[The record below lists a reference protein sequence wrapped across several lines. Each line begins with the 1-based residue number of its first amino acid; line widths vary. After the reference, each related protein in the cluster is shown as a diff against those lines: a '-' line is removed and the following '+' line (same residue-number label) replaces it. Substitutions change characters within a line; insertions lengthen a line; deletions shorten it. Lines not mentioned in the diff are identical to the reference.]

1 MEADPYRPTRSQ
13 IEFVRQQLGTSEEAL
28 KSDVTALREWL
39 RDQPHLPT
47 DGMDDDRLE
56 RLHII
61 YKCKI
66 ERTKKA
72 LDAYFSLKN
81 VFPELLLNRDPLDSN
96 IRQSTETVMFYG
108 IPQLT
113 PDGFRVTTIVFMPP
127 TKEIDVAAICKHV
140 IIATETMLALDY
152 ALGNILIVDLK
163 HLAMSHILAFGSS
176 LARKTVSIYTTIYNR
191 SVKRIHLVNAPAL
204 VDKLVAVVKVLMPA
218 KLVKRIL
225 IHRAG
230 KDTLLDH
237 VPREFVPNEL
247 GGSAGTSE
255 ELFELSLATMAG
267 IREWLVRQD
276 EMVSDESR
284 RPRRQPGF
292 SLLRKLDVD

>member
-39 RDQPHLPT
+39 RDQPHLPA

-81 VFPELLLNRDPLDSN
+81 VFPELLLNRDPLDNN

-176 LARKTVSIYTTIYNR
+176 LARKTVSIYT
-191 SVKRIHLVNAPAL
+191 
-204 VDKLVAVVKVLMPA
+204 
-218 KLVKRIL
+218 IL

-230 KDTLLDH
+230 KDTLFDH
-237 VPREFVPNEL
+237 VSREFVPDEL
-247 GGSAGTSE
+247 GGTAGTSE